1 MGKIVKFVIRFLRIS
16 NFSKNNKLTSLTIK
30 KVFENIMENNKT
42 EVNERNEQ
50 NKTLWRSVR

>member
-1 MGKIVKFVIRFLRIS
+1 MGKIIKFVIRFLRIS
-16 NFSKNNKLTSLTIK
+16 NFSKNNKLATITIK

-42 EVNERNEQ
+42 EINEGDEQ

>member
-16 NFSKNNKLTSLTIK
+16 NFNKNNKLKSLTIK

-42 EVNERNEQ
+42 EINEGDEQ